1 MKTTVNISV
10 SGISFL
16 FEQDAYL
23 ELENYMASLHNA
35 YGENAEGKEI
45 INDIEARIAELI
57 LSWQSAPNTVVT
69 RACID
74 HIIEQLGMPEESA
87 ETAKPKGTAGQY
99 ENNAIPDAGHIGKR
113 LYRNTDG
120 AKLGGVLNGIA
131 SYYNTDV
138 AIVRLVWI
146 IVFCLGFFWWQEYI
160 IPIMSTGYILL
171 WIIIPRAKTP
181 RQKLEMQGEKI
192 TVSSIQDN
200 LRQELDN
207 RYKNPKN
214 SESASLFANFIYG
227 IGKILRFLLMIIL
240 AVIAIAIALPL
251 VGAFVLMFF
260 LLVNG
265 TAGVALFSLLN
276 PFWAIILSALS
287 VIIPLGFS
295 LYVLIVILFSLKW
308 SRIFIIAVLAVW
320 AVIWAITGAFAT
332 RDILQYSVPRKIAE
346 DITLEQAPDT
356 LHLQPLITGENGSP
370 LYIYNDDDLS
380 FNNNFDNIRKNI
392 SFKIRESHDSTYH
405 IAITKSARGTDSETA
420 IDNARKIAVDY
431 QLKGDT
437 LYLSPSFPITKEMK
451 YRAQEA
457 EVILYCPKN
466 SILKKSP
473 AWEQEINP
481 KKFHKHRTK

>member
-1 MKTTVNISV
+1 
-10 SGISFL
+10 
-16 FEQDAYL
+16 
-23 ELENYMASLHNA
+23 
-35 YGENAEGKEI
+35 
-45 INDIEARIAELI
+45 
-57 LSWQSAPNTVVT
+57 
-69 RACID
+69 
-74 HIIEQLGMPEESA
+74 
-87 ETAKPKGTAGQY
+87 
-99 ENNAIPDAGHIGKR
+99 
-113 LYRNTDG
+113 
-120 AKLGGVLNGIA
+120 
-131 SYYNTDV
+131 
-138 AIVRLVWI
+138 
-146 IVFCLGFFWWQEYI
+146 
-160 IPIMSTGYILL
+160 
-171 WIIIPRAKTP
+171 
-181 RQKLEMQGEKI
+181 MQGEKI

-392 SFKIRESHDSTYH
+392 SFKIMLLSGGACIFICGFCMLFLQNLVLIQIFAVLSGIFY
-405 IAITKSARGTDSETA
+405 SMWFPFFFNLPSE
-420 IDNARKIAVDY
+420 
-431 QLKGDT
+431 L
-437 LYLSPSFPITKEMK
+437 
-451 YRAQEA
+451 
-457 EVILYCPKN
+457 KN
-466 SILKKSP
+466 S
-473 AWEQEINP
+473 NP
-481 KKFHKHRTK
+481 N